1 MGARLVA
8 PVMLVTFIA
17 AFVPIVGAVVAGLV
31 AVLVA
36 LVTAGSTQALIV
48 AAVALLVQQLDND
61 ILAPVVYGRA
71 LRLHPL
77 VVLLGIGAGGSLFG
91 LVGTF
96 LAVPVI
102 AVVVNVLA
110 ELRPDR
116 RVPIRGIRPAQGLDP
131 NDRGHARSRVG
142 VTEEESEHMTMWD
155 YGTDFGTGD
164 RDVVGYDV
172 EATDGSIGKI
182 DEASYDAGQAYLV
195 VDTGFWI
202 FGKKRMIPAGVVE
215 RVDDEDRKV
224 FVRLSKD
231 EIKAAPDFEEEHRAT
246 RDEYDTY
253 YEPYRG

>member
-1 MGARLVA
+1 
-8 PVMLVTFIA
+8 
-17 AFVPIVGAVVAGLV
+17 
-31 AVLVA
+31 
-36 LVTAGSTQALIV
+36 
-48 AAVALLVQQLDND
+48 
-61 ILAPVVYGRA
+61 
-71 LRLHPL
+71 
-77 VVLLGIGAGGSLFG
+77 
-91 LVGTF
+91 
-96 LAVPVI
+96 
-102 AVVVNVLA
+102 
-110 ELRPDR
+110 
-116 RVPIRGIRPAQGLDP
+116 
-131 NDRGHARSRVG
+131 
-142 VTEEESEHMTMWD
+142 MTMWD
-155 YGTDFGTGD
+155 YGTDLGTGD